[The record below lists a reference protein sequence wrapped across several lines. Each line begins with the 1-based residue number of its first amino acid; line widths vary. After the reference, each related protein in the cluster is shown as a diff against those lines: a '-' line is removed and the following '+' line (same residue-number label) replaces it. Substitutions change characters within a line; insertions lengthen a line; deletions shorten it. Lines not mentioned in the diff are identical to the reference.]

1 MYSENIAPNSAT
13 ADTMVAAIRNGEG
26 TVEVDIVE
34 VMNSRSAVASRIKS
48 TRHGTVLFICSP
60 INLWV

>member
-1 MYSENIAPNSAT
+1 MI
-13 ADTMVAAIRNGEG
+13 AAIRNGEG
-26 TVEVDIVE
+26 TVDVHSVD

-60 INLWV
+60 INLWVRFLFKRLLVKVS